1 MTLVQ
6 QARQWLETLP
16 GVSGFRWSYGPW
28 TEQPGRIIALW
39 QDGGRQVAAEDYPV
53 VRVVL
58 VGYRDTRA
66 DAVVMLELAAEIR
79 NAANAATCI
88 GDSVRVTPIG
98 GIVGPGFT
106 AEGRAWVE
114 INLEFLI

>member
-1 MTLVQ
+1 MTLIQ
-6 QARQWLETLP
+6 QVRQWLETLP
-16 GVSGFRWSYGPW
+16 GTAGFRWSYGPW
-28 TEQPGRIIALW
+28 TEQPGRVIALW
-39 QDGGRQVAAEDYPV
+39 QDGGRQVAAEDYPI

-58 VGYRDTRA
+58 VGERDTRS
-66 DAVVMLELAAEIR
+66 DAVPLLELAAAIR
-79 NAANAATCI
+79 DATVEPTCVGPSI
-88 GDSVRVTPIG
+88 RVTPVG